1 MAQSLP
7 NQVYINVAKNS
18 AKNVDNDRKRKSTE
32 EAKESRRRSKYMH
45 TDDTLAARKAYSRH
59 DDGAIPDEVTED
71 IPAEHLKKLTF
82 LKKLTMSFYNTK
94 VVVND
99 KKAKE
104 IEKCTR
110 GQADDERWMV
120 ERRLRLTVSRVG
132 SIIKMRSTT
141 KRSKKVEELLYRKF
155 RGNEA
160 TCYGSTK
167 EETTIQQ
174 YITYQHANGHS
185 GLKVT
190 KCGLFVSVDNPWLA
204 ASPDGLVNDP
214 DYGQGL
220 LEIKN
225 PYSAREK
232 TLAEASTHAA
242 FCLKANDNKYKLKT
256 KHDFYYQI
264 QCQLY
269 CVNLDWCDFVL
280 RTNKDIHVE
289 RIYKDSKWW
298 SEQLKHYKNFISQ
311 PYCLNSQFQDTKGE
325 ASENPSRHQRTL
337 RLDYTS
343 YESLVLNIFMYHLLY
358 SEINYLILTI

>member
-1 MAQSLP
+1 MNGNILFEHKPLILYVYYSCYAFLGIMSNQEMLWRDTLADDNPSVEREIQQGGLTPTEVDEKLLYEIQAVLSRLVGKAHQLLGNSTTNLVECWMHIRTKFDGGKVINRSQSGSWQHRCMGAGLRQNVGREWGPKVWESMAHSPP

-18 AKNVDNDRKRKSTE
+18 AKNVENDRKRKSTE
-32 EAKESRRRSKYMH
+32 EAKESRRRSKYMR

-59 DDGAIPDEVTED
+59 DDGATPDEVTED
-71 IPAEHLKKLTF
+71 IPAEHLKQ
-82 LKKLTMSFYNTK
+82 LTMSFYNTK
-94 VVVND
+94 VFVND

-110 GQADDERWMV
+110 GQADDEQWMV
-120 ERRLRLTVSRVG
+120 ERRVRLTASRVG

-141 KRSKKVEELLYRKF
+141 KRSKKVEELLYSKF

-214 DYGQGL
+214 DYG
-220 LEIKN
+220 
-225 PYSAREK
+225 
-232 TLAEASTHAA
+232 
-242 FCLKANDNKYKLKT
+242 
-256 KHDFYYQI
+256 
-264 QCQLY
+264 
-269 CVNLDWCDFVL
+269 
-280 RTNKDIHVE
+280 
-289 RIYKDSKWW
+289 
-298 SEQLKHYKNFISQ
+298 
-311 PYCLNSQFQDTKGE
+311 
-325 ASENPSRHQRTL
+325 
-337 RLDYTS
+337 
-343 YESLVLNIFMYHLLY
+343 
-358 SEINYLILTI
+358 